1 MKRQTYFLK
10 AMGLV
15 FGAGI
20 FFSCDP
26 INNNP
31 TFDEPMVP
39 APEVV
44 FTGLLQGNKIAQFK
58 ANELGNPMDM
68 MDIKG
73 LPSSESIISIDY
85 RPATGQL
92 YGLANSSRLYL
103 INEKNG
109 MATPLGSM
117 SFNPMVEGTNASI
130 DFNPTVDRIRLVTES
145 GQNLRLHPELGTVVA
160 TDGNI
165 NGGINPKIGAVAY
178 TNSMAGAA
186 STLLYDI
193 DFEADKL
200 FIQNPPNDGGL
211 QEVGSLGVDFMGIG
225 DFDIMPDNSVSLAVT
240 FHENESK
247 LFTIDLQSGK
257 ATWVGKTNL
266 PIISL
271 AFKTNP
277 VAYATN
283 CDNELFRFN
292 PDAPMMNK
300 VALQGMMQDEHVVGL
315 DFRPANGT
323 LYAITNK
330 SRLITINT
338 ANGATSQIG
347 MGLNPMLEGK
357 TFGFDFN
364 PTVDRIR
371 LVSNTGQNL
380 RLHPDLGTVVAT
392 DGNLKPGTP
401 QVNGAAYINNF
412 PGTTTTLLYVLD
424 AKEDML
430 YIQNPPNDGG
440 LEPVGKLGVN
450 FSDDNGFDIGGFSN
464 MAYALLKVNSKSAIY
479 CINLETGKATKH
491 SDFDIE
497 VTAFTIGLGF

>member
-1 MKRQTYFLK
+1 MKKNTYFLR
-10 AMGLV
+10 AVGLL

-20 FFSCDP
+20 FFSCDRIKDNVPNVDP
-26 INNNP
+26 I
-31 TFDEPMVP
+31 VP
-39 APEVV
+39 APDVV
-44 FTGLLQGNKIAQFK
+44 FTGLLQGNKIAKFN
-58 ANELGNPMDM
+58 ANNLNEPMDM
-68 MDIKG
+68 VDIKG
-73 LPSSESIISIDY
+73 LPPSESIVSIDF

-92 YGLANSSRLYL
+92 YGLGTSSRLYL
-103 INEKNG
+103 INEANG
-109 MATPLGSM
+109 TATPLGSM
-117 SFNPMVEGTNASI
+117 AFAPMVEGSKASI

-165 NGGINPKIGAVAY
+165 NGGSNPKVGAIAY
-178 TNSMAGAA
+178 TNSMAGA
-186 STLLYDI
+186 SGTLLYDI
-193 DFEADKL
+193 DFEGDKL

-225 DFDIMPDNSVSLAVT
+225 GFDILPDNSVSLAVT
-240 FHENESK
+240 FHENESR

-266 PIISL
+266 PVISL

-300 VALQGMMQDEHVVGL
+300 VALQGLMQDEHVVGL
-315 DFRPANGT
+315 DFRPATGT
-323 LYAITNK
+323 LYATTNK
-330 SRLITINT
+330 SRLLTINT
-338 ANGATSQIG
+338 ANGATTAIG
-347 MGLNPMLEGK
+347 MGLNPMLVGK

-371 LVSNTGQNL
+371 LVSSTGQNL

-392 DGNLKPGTP
+392 DGSLKPGMP
-401 QVNGAAYINNF
+401 MVNGAAYTNNF

-424 AKEDML
+424 SKDDML
-430 YIQNPPNDGG
+430 YIQNPPNDGV
-440 LEPVGKLGVN
+440 LVPVGKLNVD
-450 FSDDNGFDIGGFSN
+450 FSEDNGFDIGGNTN
-464 MAYALLKVNSKSAIY
+464 MAFALLKVNNKTELY
-479 CINLETGKATKH
+479 CINLETGNATKH
-491 SDFDIE
+491 ADFNIE
-497 VTAFTIGLGF
+497 LTTFTIGLGF